1 MSKGTVTQIV
11 TKIITPLLDENKFE
25 LVDVEFVK
33 EGPHRYLRV
42 YIDKDGGISLDDC
55 QMVSVFLN
63 AELDRID
70 PIEENYYLEVSSPG
84 IERLLKKDTDFERF
98 AGKKVQAKLYQTI
111 NGQKIIVGELVGLEK
126 NFILIKGDLSGETIS
141 IPKEKAAQVK
151 LIAEIN

>member
-11 TKIITPLLDENKFE
+11 TKIITPLLEENEFE

-84 IERLLKKDTDFERF
+84 IERLLKKDKDFERF
-98 AGKKVQAKLYQTI
+98 IGKKVQAKLFQTI
-111 NGQKIIVGELVGLEK
+111 NGQKIIIGELLGLEK
-126 NFILIKGDLSGETIS
+126 NCILIKGDLSGETIS
-141 IPKEKAAQVK
+141 IPREKAAQVK
-151 LIAEIN
+151 LIVEIN